1 MYSSNMSRNKK
12 KLIRTVTVPQSIGFF
27 EEVMVKMSE
36 DGYETIVVT
45 SHGNELERFRLR
57 HPNEKTI
64 EVPMERHI
72 SLTKDLRS
80 LWQMIKVMR
89 LEKPF
94 MVHSMT
100 PKAGLISMMAAW
112 LAGVPVRIHTFTGL
126 VWPTAVGV
134 KRKILMATDWI
145 TCACATHIIPEG
157 QGVLDD
163 LKTHKVC
170 RKPMKV
176 LGYGNV
182 RGVDMERFNPA
193 RFADVKKEEGKF
205 RFVFVGRIVGDKGI
219 NELVD
224 AFIRL
229 NLEYPNTQLTLVGT
243 YEANLDPVKP
253 QTLKAIEENHCIDAC
268 GPRYGDALLVEYM
281 KSDCFVMPSYR
292 EGFPNTVMEAGAM
305 GLPSIV
311 TDINGSREI
320 IIHDENGLIVPSK
333 NADALYEAMKQ
344 MVEDA
349 SARERMAANARPL
362 IDSRFE
368 KSFVQ
373 GCLIKFYEEI
383 LNKK

>member
-1 MYSSNMSRNKK
+1 MPRNKK
-12 KLIRTVTVPQSIGFF
+12 KIIRTVTVPQSLDFL
-27 EEVMVKMSE
+27 EEVVLRLNG
-36 DGYETIVVT
+36 DGYETVIVT
-45 SHGNELERFRLR
+45 SPGKELDDFKQRNPE
-57 HPNEKTI
+57 EKTI

-72 SLTKDLRS
+72 SLTKDMKS
-80 LWQMIKVMR
+80 LWQMMKVMR
-89 LEKPF
+89 KEKPY

-100 PKAGLISMMAAW
+100 PKAGLITMVAAW

-126 VWPTAVGV
+126 VWPTATGI

-157 QGVLDD
+157 KGVLDD
-163 LKTHKVC
+163 LKNHKVC

-182 RGVDMERFNPA
+182 KGVDMERFNPS
-193 RFADVKKEEGKF
+193 RFADVKKDECVF

-219 NELVD
+219 NELVE
-224 AFIRL
+224 AFVRL
-229 NLEYPNTQLTLVGT
+229 NKVHTHTQLILVGK
-243 YEANLDPVKP
+243 YETNLDPLKP
-253 QTLKAIEENHCIDAC
+253 ETLKAIEENPCIYAC
-268 GPRYGDALLVEYM
+268 GPRYGDDLLLEYM
-281 KSDCFVMPSYR
+281 KSDCFVMTSYR

-320 IIHDENGLIVPSK
+320 IIHGKNGIIVPSK
-333 NADALYEAMKQ
+333 DTDALYEAMKQ

-349 SARERMAANARPL
+349 SAREKMAANARPL